1 MTLPA
6 RKVDRKSKNKKLKT
20 SKKMER
26 IKRKIKR
33 RMIKI
38 LEWLKK
44 KALRSP
50 QRVQLKQLAGLAPD
64 LTVTMK
70 MSS

>member
-1 MTLPA
+1 MTLAA
-6 RKVDRKSKNKKLKT
+6 REVNRKSKNKKLKT

-38 LEWLKK
+38 LE
-44 KALRSP
+44 
-50 QRVQLKQLAGLAPD
+50 
-64 LTVTMK
+64 
-70 MSS
+70 